1 MINKIKYLFMSTNNK
16 LMFDTYIKYFSKNG
30 TKIKLERGGKIRVFT
45 QEGPILY
52 NNWDDLNRVYKQ
64 LPIDENQE
72 TPEEDFKFVTPI
84 TPTLYAA
91 SEKYKWFVYGS
102 KTRSKELLNKFCEL
116 NDIPVLNGY
125 DMNKPNWVYYLDSQ
139 KHFCSTNNE
148 MIIDLLKSSSDWK
161 EYTLPEP
168 IKLTKQQIAK
178 MINMDPEAF
187 VII

>member
-16 LMFDTYIKYFSKNG
+16 LMFDTYIKYFSKNDI
-30 TKIKLERGGKIRVFT
+30 KIKLERGGKIKVFY
-45 QEGPILY
+45 QDGPVLY
-52 NNWDDLNRVYKQ
+52 NNWEDLNRVYKQ
-64 LPIDENQE
+64 LPVDENQE
-72 TPEEDFKFVTPI
+72 TPIEDIKSVDPIVPVTE
-84 TPTLYAA
+84 YVN
-91 SEKYKWFVYGS
+91 KYKWFVYGS

-125 DMNKPNWVYYLDSQ
+125 DMNKPNWVYYLDSH
-139 KHFCSTNNE
+139 KNFCSTNNE

-161 EYTLPEP
+161 EYTLPDP

-187 VII
+187 III

>member
-16 LMFDTYIKYFSKNG
+16 LMFDTYIKYFSKKG
-30 TKIKLERGGKIRVFT
+30 IKIKLERGGKIKVFY
-45 QEGPILY
+45 QDGPVLY
-52 NNWDDLNRVYKQ
+52 NNWEDLNRVYKQ
-64 LPIDENQE
+64 LPVDENQE
-72 TPEEDFKFVTPI
+72 TPVEDIKSVDPIVPVTE
-84 TPTLYAA
+84 YVN
-91 SEKYKWFVYGS
+91 KYKWFVYGS

-125 DMNKPNWVYYLDSQ
+125 DMNKPNWVYYLDSH
-139 KHFCSTNNE
+139 KNFCSTNNE

-161 EYTLPEP
+161 EYTLPDP

-187 VII
+187 III